1 MSSTEQPRERSLIGL
16 EIVKLRSAGLRT
28 VLLVIPWK
36 PCYAIKPMNALH
48 LRFTPTG
55 YVVILPQDN
64 LDQTI
69 DALLDINYAE
79 DFCLAADFEPGFIA
93 DLMAAGFLVM
103 STGVE
108 EESDGAEGDNEPQ
121 YLLLPKLHL
130 IRSVLFFEDLHVK
143 RSIRPLLSRY
153 ELGVDRD
160 FDRIMT
166 RCVEIHGD
174 DWLTAP
180 LRENIRRIRGMDH
193 PRARPVSF
201 GVYREGELK
210 AGEFGVVAGR
220 VYTSY
225 SGYYDEDNAGT
236 VQMVLMTR
244 YLRDAGFAFL
254 DLGMPLEYKDALG
267 ARNIEPRR
275 FVELFRGG
283 RKK

>member
-1 MSSTEQPRERSLIGL
+1 MD
-16 EIVKLRSAGLRT
+16 
-28 VLLVIPWK
+28 
-36 PCYAIKPMNALH
+36 ALH

-55 YVVILPQDN
+55 YVVIFPQDN
-64 LDQTI
+64 LDHTI

-79 DFCLAADFEPGFIA
+79 DFCLATDFEPVFIA

-103 STGVE
+103 STEVKE
-108 EESDGAEGDNEPQ
+108 EPYGAEEDAEPQ

-143 RSIRPLLSRY
+143 RSLKPLLSRY

-160 FDRIMT
+160 FERIMS
-166 RCVEIHGD
+166 RCVAIHGD

-180 LRENIRRIRGMDH
+180 LRENIRLIRGLDK
-193 PRARPVSF
+193 PRVRPVSF
-201 GVYREGELK
+201 GVYRNGELK

-244 YLRDAGFAFL
+244 YLRDRGFAFL
-254 DLGMPLEYKDALG
+254 DLGMPLDYKNALG
-267 ARNIEPRR
+267 ARNIDPRY
-275 FVELFRGG
+275 FVELFRKA
-283 RKK
+283 RKR